1 MNKNTKRALREIAG
15 AMSDVGES
23 AKQSADTIGDLV
35 NTLLTEPNAKK
46 RKRLIDDFTAR
57 HTDAA
62 DFLAANDNL
71 VNSEAEAALIKAA
84 VGGVFEER
92 EISFKGG
99 RKSVSIKRRN
109 VPPNMQ
115 ALAMLL
121 KNRMPDKYTDKPLG
135 TVEIEDTSE
144 VEEMIDNAD
153 ESTADEGG

>member
-1 MNKNTKRALREIAG
+1 MNKNAKRALREIAG
-15 AMSDVGES
+15 AMSDVGET

-35 NTLLTEPNAKK
+35 NTLLTEPNAKRR
-46 RKRLIDDFTAR
+46 RKLIDDFTAR
-57 HTDAA
+57 HRDAA
-62 DFLAANDNL
+62 DFLAANDEL
-71 VNSEAEAALIKAA
+71 VNTEAEAALIKAA

-92 EISFKGG
+92 KISIKGG
-99 RKSVSIKRRN
+99 RKSVNVKRRN

-153 ESTADEGG
+153 ENTADEGG